1 MFKKIKL
8 TGIRQKLAAIVL
20 LALVGI
26 AASSYLALDRLYGQM
41 RDEKIGKVRAAVE
54 LAATFSEGLR
64 ARVANGQLGE
74 EAAIEAFRSGVR
86 SMWFDKRSEYI
97 FVYKTDGTNVVHA
110 ARPQLE
116 GQNLID
122 IKDPT
127 GKPLLREL
135 IRVAREGGGVLD
147 YYWPKAGSDAPI
159 HKISWVAPL
168 PEWNML
174 LGAGVYTDE
183 LDAEFA
189 DILRS
194 ILIWIGVLAIAMVAL
209 AAAIARSIRG
219 PLAALGVRLGTLAAG
234 ETAAAIPGAA
244 RADEIGEMARAAEI
258 LRASLI
264 EAAQMRAH
272 QAERDAQNE
281 RDRRNQLLEVAAR
294 FEAEVTG
301 LVSQV
306 ADASAAMRSTCEA
319 MSRTSSETAEQ
330 ASQGA
335 SSTRAASSN
344 VQTVAAAAEELTAS
358 IREIVR
364 QTEGARASAQSAV
377 ALAERTDGLVQTL
390 SVGADKIGGVL
401 KLIDTIA
408 AQTNLLALNA
418 TIEAARAGEAGRG
431 FSVVASEVKGLAN
444 KTAAATQEIA
454 HEIAEI
460 QTATRGAVEAI
471 GGIRRA
477 VVGSFEVTGSIAAAV
492 AQQEAATGEIVRNVQ
507 EAADGATSV
516 ERAIS
521 AVDTAAR
528 LTGQTTG
535 EGLATSLE
543 LSEKAASLRQKID
556 TFVATLRAA

>member
-8 TGIRQKLAAIVL
+8 AGIRQKLAAIVI
-20 LALVGI
+20 LAFAGV
-26 AASSYLALDRLYGQM
+26 AASSYLALDRLYDQM
-41 RDEKIGKVRAAVE
+41 RAEKIDKVRAAVE
-54 LAATFSEGLR
+54 IVATFAEGLR
-64 ARVANGQLGE
+64 ARVASGQIDE
-74 EAAIEAFRSGVR
+74 AAAIEAFRAGVR

-135 IRVAREGGGVLD
+135 IRVAQGGGGVLD

-159 HKISWVAPL
+159 HKVSWVAPL
-168 PEWNML
+168 PQWNML

-189 DILRS
+189 AILRS
-194 ILIWIGVLAIAMVAL
+194 ILISTGVLALAMAAL

-219 PLAALGVRLGTLAAG
+219 PLAVLGARLGTLADG
-234 ETAAAIPGAA
+234 ETAAPVPGAA

-258 LRASLI
+258 LRASLT
-264 EAAQMRAH
+264 EAAEMRAQ
-272 QAERDAQNE
+272 QAERDAQSE

-335 SSTRAASSN
+335 SSTRAASAN

-364 QTEGARASAQSAV
+364 QTEGARASAESAV
-377 ALAERTDGLVQTL
+377 ALAERTDGLVQSL
-390 SVGADKIGGVL
+390 ALGADKIGGVL

-454 HEIAEI
+454 REIAEI
-460 QTATRGAVEAI
+460 QTSTRGAVDAI

-521 AVDTAAR
+521 AVDQAAR
-528 LTGQTTG
+528 LTGQTTDA
-535 EGLATSLE
+535 GLATSLE
-543 LSEKAASLRQKID
+543 LSDKAASLRQKID